1 MKKVNIKNIDK
12 ILGIVLLS
20 VSLMMPMLGYAQS
33 KTTDKNN
40 KSNKQQVQVDYLTE
54 TYQFS
59 NNKFTEYDLRKHI
72 EELTGVVAVQINTG
86 SSTIVVKFDK
96 SKNSKSKLKKSFKK
110 LGVSGNFIDSN
121 KKERKESKTVDVKN
135 NQSKESSS
143 NRENQNNGNG
153 KR

>member
-20 VSLMMPMLGYAQS
+20 VSLMMPMLGHAQS